1 MYNDLPSCFHLNR
14 KIDRTRNG
22 YIMGGGDIGKI
33 MVLTFND
40 KEEKAVKGIITA
52 LADSIQLETM
62 QPRPFPCYPFRD
74 WK

>member
-1 MYNDLPSCFHLNR
+1 
-14 KIDRTRNG
+14 
-22 YIMGGGDIGKI
+22 MGGGDIGKI